1 MPVADAVALAAGGS
15 RSIDV
20 LANDA
25 DPDAGDSLSLTALSS
40 PARGTARIAL
50 EQDGRL
56 MAALFVAPTP
66 VAIMRDHLSS
76 LPGQAAGHVLTGRA
90 PADLPDPGPV
100 LCACF
105 GVGINTLIT
114 AIESRGLLSVE
125 AVGAAL
131 QAGSNCGSCRPEIAA
146 LLAAAQMRE
155 AAE

>member
-1 MPVADAVALAAGGS
+1 M
-15 RSIDV
+15 RSG
-20 LANDA
+20 A
-25 DPDAGDSLSLTALSS
+25 
-40 PARGTARIAL
+40 ARGTARIAL